1 LPIGGIAAILLFV
14 FLNVHPPPKRPL
26 RDHVAELDFIGLF
39 SLVAGV
45 VCLLIGLNFGE
56 ASWSEPQ
63 TIGPL
68 VVGATLLVVGGVNEA
83 FTKRAAILP
92 PRLFKVNIN
101 HERCTLF

>member
-1 LPIGGIAAILLFV
+1 VLPTTARFGSALLITSSRPIGGIAAVLLFV

-56 ASWSEPQ
+56 AS
-63 TIGPL
+63 
-68 VVGATLLVVGGVNEA
+68 
-83 FTKRAAILP
+83 
-92 PRLFKVNIN
+92 
-101 HERCTLF
+101 C